1 MGGFLPPAESR
12 SNLLLVAYAAASL
25 VLLLTGD
32 RLPQS
37 ALRGVG
43 AALFAP
49 FDRVVLAGD
58 RLSAAWRENSRLH
71 QRLADLE
78 LENVRLRDEGVEN
91 ARLREQ
97 LGLARRGANPLRP
110 VEVLALTGE
119 PIPSSATL
127 SAGAKHGVREGDV
140 VIESDGLVGRVTE
153 VYPTLSRATLLTEAN
168 NAVACEVE
176 STGVMGVLHY
186 VTNPRPRLVLTG
198 IAFTDTVRVGQ
209 RVITS
214 GLSRHYPRSLP
225 VGTIA
230 RIDREYGGF
239 TQDVEIAPAVRLS
252 HLRHAF
258 VIPRSDSLPEFR

>member
-78 LENVRLRDEGVEN
+78 LENVRLRDEGVS
-91 ARLREQ
+91 
-97 LGLARRGANPLRP
+97 RRPSVLRP

-119 PIPSSATL
+119 PIPSAATL
-127 SAGAKHGVREGDV
+127 SAGERHGVREGDV
-140 VIESDGLVGRVTE
+140 VIERDGLVGRVTE
-153 VYPTLSRATLLTEAN
+153 VYPTLSRATLLTEPN

-176 STGVMGVLHY
+176 SAGVMGVLHY
-186 VTNPRPRLVLTG
+186 VTTPRPRLVLTG
-198 IAFTDTVRVGQ
+198 LSFTDTVHVGQ

-214 GLSRHYPRSLP
+214 GLSRHYPRALP

-230 RIDREYGGF
+230 RVNRDAGGF
-239 TQDVEIAPAVRLS
+239 TQDIEVAPAVRLS
-252 HLRHAF
+252 KLRHAF
-258 VIPRSDSLPEFR
+258 VIPRTDSLPDSR

>member
-1 MGGFLPPAESR
+1 MKGFLPPAESR

-58 RLSAAWRENSRLH
+58 RLSAAWRENARLH

-91 ARLREQ
+91 QRLREQ
-97 LGLARRGANPLRP
+97 LGLASRRPSALRP

-119 PIPSSATL
+119 PIPSAATL
-127 SAGAKHGVREGDV
+127 SAGERHGVRVGDV
-140 VIESDGLVGRVTE
+140 VIERDGLVGRVTE
-153 VYPTLSRATLLTEAN
+153 VYPTLSRATLLTEPN

-176 STGVMGVLHY
+176 SAGVMGVLHY
-186 VTNPRPRLVLTG
+186 VTTPRPRLVLTG
-198 IAFTDTVRVGQ
+198 LSFTDTVRVGQ

-214 GLSRHYPRSLP
+214 GLSRHYPRALP

-230 RIDREYGGF
+230 RVNRDAGGF
-239 TQDVEIAPAVRLS
+239 TQDIEVAPAVRLS
-252 HLRHAF
+252 KLRHAF
-258 VIPRSDSLPEFR
+258 VIPRTDSLPESR

>member
-1 MGGFLPPAESR
+1 MGGFLPPAELG

-58 RLSAAWRENSRLH
+58 RLSAAWGENSRLH

-78 LENVRLRDEGVEN
+78 LENVRLREEGVEN
-91 ARLREQ
+91 ERLREQ
-97 LGLARRGANPLRP
+97 LGLASRRPSVLRP

-119 PIPSSATL
+119 PIPSAATL
-127 SAGAKHGVREGDV
+127 SAGERHGVREGDV
-140 VIESDGLVGRVTE
+140 VIERDGLVGRVTE
-153 VYPTLSRATLLTEAN
+153 VYPTLSRATLLTEPN

-176 STGVMGVLHY
+176 RAGGMGVLHY
-186 VTNPRPRLVLTG
+186 VTTPRPRLVLTG
-198 IAFTDTVRVGQ
+198 LSFTDTVHVGQ

-214 GLSRHYPRSLP
+214 GLSRHYPRALP

-230 RIDREYGGF
+230 RVNRDAGGF
-239 TQDVEIAPAVRLS
+239 TQDIEVAPAVRLS
-252 HLRHAF
+252 KLRHAF
-258 VIPRSDSLPEFR
+258 VIPRTDSLPDSR